1 MLYIY
6 FVFLG
11 SILNMEMVIYRVFIN
26 FGEILLVDLDE
37 ICWVENGLKVRVFVY
52 GLRIFYIVGKF

>member
-1 MLYIY
+1 MFYIY

-11 SILNMEMVIYRVFIN
+11 SILNMETVIYRVFIN

-37 ICWVENGLKVRVFVY
+37 ICWVENGFKVRVFVY

>member
-11 SILNMEMVIYRVFIN
+11 SILNMEIVIYRVFIN

>member
-11 SILNMEMVIYRVFIN
+11 IILNMETVIYRVFIN

>member
-11 SILNMEMVIYRVFIN
+11 SILNIEIVIYRVFIN